1 MTENNETVFIV
12 DDDPAVLRA
21 ISRLLR
27 SVRCAVSTFA
37 SAAEFM
43 AVHKASAP
51 GCLVLDVSMPGFTG
65 LELQDWLRH
74 SKSPLPVVFITGR
87 GDIPT
92 SVRAMKAG
100 AVDFLTKPV
109 NDAELLK
116 AVESALQRSRRIQE
130 RHAGRAAIHAL
141 LATLTARERE
151 VFDHLL
157 TGQLN
162 KQIAADLGTVEK
174 TIKVHRARVMEKL
187 RVTSVADLVRLT
199 ERAGVGKVISDQ

>member
-21 ISRLLR
+21 IGRLLR
-27 SVRCAVSTFA
+27 SA
-37 SAAEFM
+37 SCTVHAYGSAKEFM
-43 AVHKASAP
+43 AGQKSNAP

-65 LELQDWLRH
+65 LELQDWLRQ
-74 SKSPLPVVFITGR
+74 SKSPLPIVFITGQ

-92 SVRAMKAG
+92 TVRAMKAG

-109 NDAELLK
+109 DDAVLLK
-116 AVESALQRSRRIQE
+116 AVESALQRSRRIQA
-130 RHAGRAAIHAL
+130 RNAGRAAVQEL

-157 TGQLN
+157 TGKLN

-174 TIKVHRARVMEKL
+174 TIKVHRARVLQKL
-187 RVTSVADLVRLT
+187 GVSSIAELVRIAD
-199 ERAGVGKVISDQ
+199 RAK